1 MLTWTNGCRLLLALA
16 MMVSGAACAKKKPPA
31 PVIDFSRSLPPGQ
44 VALRKITPDQ
54 YPDFSPAF
62 SNANLVAVD
71 ASIGHSLDYLS
82 RASSRGYFP
91 YLDIDHPRAVATLVK
106 LREMVKR
113 ELSGARTS
121 PSALNAEIAANFE
134 VYKSVGAPDP
144 AGGYTERVLFTG
156 YYTPILEASLTR
168 EGPYQYPLYKR
179 PDDLASDPITGQ
191 VFGRQMP
198 DGSTQPYPD
207 RAQIERSNLLAGQE
221 LVWLKDRFDAYI
233 VHIQGSGKLRLPDG
247 RIMDVGYAGNNGHAP
262 VSVALELVKDGHISR
277 DQLNLTTIRRF
288 FRENPQMMDRYLPR
302 NPRFVFFA
310 ESKGGPYG
318 SLNVPVT
325 PFASI
330 ATDKSVYPRAMPA
343 FLSVPV
349 PMGNAGMMTN
359 FRGFMLDQ
367 DTGGAIRAP
376 GRTDIYMGVGE
387 QAERMAGYQLHEGE
401 LYYLAIKPDLVEQYT
416 APTNPAAGQ

>member
-1 MLTWTNGCRLLLALA
+1 SEASPDPAPCSPPATPEAGRGRTVLHAPDSPTRPTSAGKGPITALAWKHFSRYALPPPSARFPVAHCQDTSVPTRYDCRGFNQGWRHVMLTWTNGCRLLLALA

-179 PDDLASDPITGQ
+179 PDDLASDPIT
-191 VFGRQMP
+191 
-198 DGSTQPYPD
+198 
-207 RAQIERSNLLAGQE
+207 
-221 LVWLKDRFDAYI
+221 
-233 VHIQGSGKLRLPDG
+233 
-247 RIMDVGYAGNNGHAP
+247 
-262 VSVALELVKDGHISR
+262 
-277 DQLNLTTIRRF
+277 
-288 FRENPQMMDRYLPR
+288 
-302 NPRFVFFA
+302 
-310 ESKGGPYG
+310 
-318 SLNVPVT
+318 
-325 PFASI
+325 
-330 ATDKSVYPRAMPA
+330 
-343 FLSVPV
+343 
-349 PMGNAGMMTN
+349 
-359 FRGFMLDQ
+359 
-367 DTGGAIRAP
+367 
-376 GRTDIYMGVGE
+376 
-387 QAERMAGYQLHEGE
+387 
-401 LYYLAIKPDLVEQYT
+401 
-416 APTNPAAGQ
+416 